1 MESPLPLDE
10 FQSLASDDSSVAAL
24 FDPADQSGLLLLWL
38 KLDTLLSLETLA
50 PDFQGFGC

>member
-1 MESPLPLDE
+1 MESPLPLNE